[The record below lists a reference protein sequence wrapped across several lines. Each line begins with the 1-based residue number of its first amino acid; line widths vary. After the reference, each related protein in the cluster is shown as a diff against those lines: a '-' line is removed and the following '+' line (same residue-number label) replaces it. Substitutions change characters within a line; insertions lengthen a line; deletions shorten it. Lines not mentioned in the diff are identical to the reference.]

1 MSIREEQTGK
11 FFIGTED
18 NNYNPT
24 IDQETNNFEELLEEE
39 QIKKEMW
46 ANKEIMPLGFKIMIL
61 PYERNPYISHINKAG
76 LLTDGGSY
84 INPETG
90 EREEVREIIGCAQVL
105 EVGPDVKN
113 IKPGDEVIYFKERS
127 KPLPFMDKGFYLIDE
142 VSALA
147 VINNSEILKER
158 WKM

>member
-1 MSIREEQTGK
+1 MAIREEQTGK
-11 FFIGTED
+11 FFIGSENID
-18 NNYNPT
+18 NYTPEEAT
-24 IDQETNNFEELLEEE
+24 VNNFDELLREE

-46 ANKEIMPLGFKIMIL
+46 EGKEIMPLGFKIMVL
-61 PYERNPYISHINKAG
+61 PYERNPYISHINNAG

-84 INPETG
+84 VNPETG

-113 IKPGDEVIYFKERS
+113 IKPGDDVIYFKERS

-158 WKM
+158 WK